1 MTYGAGLRLGRYF
14 AAAIA
19 GALIARLLFWPEITE
34 RIEIRETVRTDT
46 VYQTYRDTIR
56 IESERVREVYMRDTV
71 IKTVRLPINRFSGLE
86 PTIFGDV
93 SYTGLVAGHFLKME
107 LNTNFRVPELK
118 TTINRETNRT
128 RVLKQK
134 GLFAIGGVDS
144 RFHYSAGFLYQND
157 RSIFGYDYNFSFRS
171 HGLKVGF
178 KIF

>member
-19 GALIARLLFWPEITE
+19 GALISRLLFWPEITE
-34 RIEIRETVRTDT
+34 RIEILETVRTDT

-56 IESERVREVYMRDTV
+56 IERERVREVYMRDTV

-107 LNTNFRVPELK
+107 LNTNFKVPELK
-118 TTINRETNRT
+118 TTINRETIKT
-128 RVLKQK
+128 RVIKPR
-134 GLFAIGGVDS
+134 GLYVGGSVSDQIDFSAEAAYLDNNWLFNYRYKIGTKSHSIGVKM
-144 RFHYSAGFLYQND
+144 
-157 RSIFGYDYNFSFRS
+157 
-171 HGLKVGF
+171 KVW
-178 KIF
+178 